1 MNLLLIGAPGVGK
14 GTISRYLINTYEM
27 KHISTGDIL
36 REAVA
41 NKTELGLKVK
51 EFMDSGALVPDS
63 IILDIIKD
71 TLKKC
76 DSSKGFIFDGFPRTI
91 KQAEEFEKILD
102 ELNSKIDCV
111 IALDVADDVVIKRIT
126 GRRMCPKCNSIYNI
140 YYNAP
145 KVENKCDAC
154 GEELYTRNDDNLES
168 LKKRLSEYHINSEPL
183 LSFYDAKGIVR
194 HLNADV
200 SHEEEYEALEEILK
214 EMK

>member
-14 GTISRYLINTYEM
+14 GTISKYLIDKYGM

-51 EFMDSGALVPDS
+51 EFMDSGTLVSDS
-63 IILDIIKD
+63 IILEIIKE
-71 TLKKC
+71 TLNKS

-91 KQAEEFEKILD
+91 NQAKEFKNILKD
-102 ELNSKIDCV
+102 LNSKIDAV

-126 GRRMCPKCNSIYNI
+126 GRRICTKCNSIYNI

-145 KVENKCDAC
+145 QVENKCDNC
-154 GEELYTRNDDNLES
+154 GGELYTRNDDNLDS
-168 LKKRLSEYHINSEPL
+168 LKTRLSEYHINSEPL
-183 LSFYDAKGIVR
+183 LSFYEEKGIVK
-194 HLNADV
+194 HIDADTTR
-200 SHEEEYEALEEILK
+200 EKEYEILEEILK
-214 EMK
+214 GLK